1 MPLERRDPVSKAR
14 LFVPTPRERSLVQS
28 QRLLDAKLEEV
39 TKLENKLNKL
49 IEKMDNKD
57 T

>member
-1 MPLERRDPVSKAR
+1 MPLEKRDPVSKAR
-14 LFVPTPRERSLVQS
+14 LFVPTARERSLVQS

-39 TKLENKLNKL
+39 TELEKKLNKL